1 MASFRFL
8 RSVEC
13 DFHYSLK
20 RLKGHF
26 AFRHISLVQRQVLQK
41 DIYTAFLRMMA
52 VGRVYELCAKYQDI
66 PVSHDVKIAATA
78 RQSCIALA
86 RDPLLLL
93 LSPPG
98 LERQLGADFLSSPQR

>member
-1 MASFRFL
+1 MRNMAFTHSAL
-8 RSVEC
+8 
-13 DFHYSLK
+13 
-20 RLKGHF
+20 
-26 AFRHISLVQRQVLQK
+26 
-41 DIYTAFLRMMA
+41 
-52 VGRVYELCAKYQDI
+52 YQDI